1 MRRGREKDLEKYV
14 NVRIAQLKQD
24 MEKAHDDYDK
34 QWYNRIIQEL
44 CWVKSQQHNCY
55 LDEVQHWKDNYS
67 YLPQTRKRMRT
78 QMPYGKGT
86 YGKKRG
92 RPSKAAKKRGKKK
105 MGKKGGLT
113 AKQKKLPPAL
123 RAAILKKKKRGKK

>member
-1 MRRGREKDLEKYV
+1 MRRGREKDLEKYI

-55 LDEVQHWKDNYS
+55 IDEVQHWKDTYS
-67 YLPQTRKRMRT
+67 YLPQTRKRKRT

-105 MGKKGGLT
+105 MKGLT